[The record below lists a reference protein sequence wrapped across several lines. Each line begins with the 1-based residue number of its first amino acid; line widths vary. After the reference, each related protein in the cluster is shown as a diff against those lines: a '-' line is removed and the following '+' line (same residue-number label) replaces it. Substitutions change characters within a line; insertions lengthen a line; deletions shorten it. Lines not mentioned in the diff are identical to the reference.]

1 MGVNAKVE
9 LDLFNYATKVDLK
22 NVTDFD
28 ISDLAKKTDSANL
41 KFDVDKL
48 DIDKLKNVPNGL
60 NSLKSKVDKLDNGK
74 FETTPI
80 DLNKLS
86 NVAKKYVLKNTEH
99 NKLVKKADN
108 IKTSDTF
115 DLVKKNYNT

>member
-1 MGVNAKVE
+1 M
-9 LDLFNYATKVDLK
+9 
-22 NVTDFD
+22 
-28 ISDLAKKTDSANL
+28 AKKNNWANS

-48 DIDKLKNVPNGL
+48 DIDKLKNVPNSL
-60 NSLKSKVDKLDNGK
+60 SSLKSKVDKLDIGK

-80 DLNKLS
+80 DLNKRS

-115 DLVKKNYNT
+115 DLVKKTITHKIMKLKTKLLLIIILLNILLLKNLIN